1 MRISLN
7 YTIDVSED
15 KADALQDSIT
25 SVIEDHEVTVI
36 AESVSIEDNEYTVIG
51 SVRGKPEESWH
62 SIFRATSPSEAKA
75 IALTSNDK
83 LTVTGVLLGAVKVD
97 ECGDIEDVAL

>member
-7 YTIDVSED
+7 YMIDVSED
-15 KADALQDSIT
+15 KADALQESIT
-25 SVIEDHEVTVI
+25 SVVEDHEVTVI

-62 SIFRATSPSEAKA
+62 AVFRAADAAEAKA
-75 IALTSNDK
+75 KALASDDT
-83 LTVTGVLLGAVKVD
+83 LTVTGVLSGAVKV
-97 ECGDIEDVAL
+97 EESGPGKVAP